1 MVILNGIYDRN
12 WLGLAKRQD
21 EAGIISKL
29 LVLTLPALQA
39 GISAIP
45 IVLRSVTGQ
54 LILVNFTCKSTRSC
68 NVLFT
73 LNESS
78 SLCSFDEL
86 LPYIQHHR
94 RIRETP
100 PLAQGRAQS
109 SGRIRLWLTGIHH
122 TVNSEAISDGP
133 FLLLSLHRDL
143 RCALVCSQISH
154 VTHLKHLLN
163 SLLLHSSCSIC
174 WALYKYQMYRYAQ
187 QTGRLPSPDFNPS
200 NDVGYTLHR
209 IPGVSPGL
217 VAFLVFG
224 TTASCRKRYREMF
237 SGLCLWREQ
246 SAKTPD
252 PMRRPSA
259 PGWAAPADWG
269 EKEQPERPEL
279 PVCPTRLGVL
289 DDVEEYEMQVAHIER
304 KKSHVAGRQDSVSVV
319 HFACPKCVVEGISP
333 V

>member
-54 LILVNFTCKSTRSC
+54 LILVNFTFLFA
-68 NVLFT
+68 VLM
-73 LNESS
+73 SS
-78 SLCSFDEL
+78 FPIFSIIAE
-86 LPYIQHHR
+86 YVKHR
-94 RIRETP
+94 RLLRDAHKVRVESDSGSQVYTTP
-100 PLAQGRAQS
+100 LIAKQ
-109 SGRIRLWLTGIHH
+109 
-122 TVNSEAISDGP
+122 
-133 FLLLSLHRDL
+133 
-143 RCALVCSQISH
+143 
-154 VTHLKHLLN
+154 
-163 SLLLHSSCSIC
+163 
-174 WALYKYQMYRYAQ
+174 YQMDLSFFFRFTAIF
-187 QTGRLPSPDFNPS
+187 GVLWSSPSPDFNPS